1 MQPGRSWSVVQGV
14 TPSNTLEVTMS
25 TKAELYAQEVV
36 GKGPKGTSLAAY
48 PTFAWPQTTAVLRAE
63 G

>member
-1 MQPGRSWSVVQGV
+1 MQGV